1 MANLEEIK
9 QDLINVL
16 DDYFAQVDLPGQL
29 FVIGCS
35 TSEIR
40 GSWKGT
46 NSSLEV
52 GQVVYD
58 TVSEYLAPK
67 GIALAVQACEH
78 LNRALLME
86 RDVADRYGYEIVDV
100 VPAIHAGGGTQVA
113 AYQRMQHPVEVEHI
127 VAAGG
132 IDIGGTEIG
141 MHVKFV
147 QIPVPLKHR
156 DVGSARV
163 VALTSRPKKIGGIR
177 ARYTFTDA
185 NLEEQI

>member
-1 MANLEEIK
+1 MNVEKIK
-9 QDLINVL
+9 QELIAVM
-16 DDYFAQVDLPGQL
+16 DDYFEQVKNPGKL
-29 FVIGCS
+29 FVLGCS

-40 GSWKGT
+40 GAWKGT
-46 NSSLEV
+46 SSSLEV

-58 TVSEYLAPK
+58 TLQEYLAPK
-67 GIALAVQACEH
+67 QIALAVQACEH

-86 RDVADRYGYEIVDV
+86 REVAEQYGYEIVDV
-100 VPAIHAGGGTQVA
+100 VPSIHAGGGTQVA
-113 AYQRMQHPVEVEHI
+113 AYQRMENPVEVEHI
-127 VAAGG
+127 VADGG

-156 DVGSARV
+156 DVGNARV

-177 ARYTFTDA
+177 AQYAFTEA
-185 NLEEQI
+185 NLKE

>member
-1 MANLEEIK
+1 MNIENIK
-9 QDLINVL
+9 QELIAVM
-16 DDYFAQVDLPGQL
+16 DDYFTQVKNPGKL
-29 FVIGCS
+29 FVLGCS

-40 GSWKGT
+40 GAWKGT
-46 NSSLEV
+46 SSSLEV

-58 TVSEYLAPK
+58 TIQAYLAPK
-67 GIALAVQACEH
+67 KIALAIQGCEH

-86 RDVADRYGYEIVDV
+86 REVAEQYGYEIVDV

-113 AYQRMQHPVEVEHI
+113 AYQRMQAPVEVEHI
-127 VAAGG
+127 IADGG

-156 DVGSARV
+156 DVGGARV
-163 VALTSRPKKIGGIR
+163 VALSSRPKKIGGVR
-177 ARYTFTDA
+177 AQYTFTA
-185 NLEEQI
+185 TNLEE